1 MTTARKKPTKR
12 PAKPTARK
20 AVSPKPSAA
29 AARKKP
35 AKPAARREPAPAAP
49 APAAPAPRP
58 ASPTPRP
65 ASPTPRPA
73 SPAPRARSGSAKAAA
88 KQPTGGDVRGRLG
101 AKWVCFKC
109 SAKFYD
115 LNRPEPLCPKCGA
128 NQNERP
134 KREPKGKQP
143 VVEAPPP
150 RPVAPDRELIPEE
163 DEDDALLMED
173 EEIDL
178 GTPELDGEGAEDFG
192 EEEEEEP
199 SDV

>member
-1 MTTARKKPTKR
+1 MSTARKKPTKR
-12 PAKPTARK
+12 PAKPPARK
-20 AVSPKPSAA
+20 AVSPKPSA

-49 APAAPAPRP
+49 APAAPALRP
-58 ASPTPRP
+58 T
-65 ASPTPRPA
+65 
-73 SPAPRARSGSAKAAA
+73 PAPRPTRARSSAAKAAA
-88 KQPTGGDVRGRLG
+88 KPSGGSDVRGRLG

-134 KREPKGKQP
+134 KREAKPKHV

-150 RPVAPDRELIPEE
+150 RPVEPDRDLIPAEE
-163 DEDDALLMED
+163 DEEDALLMED

-178 GTPELDGEGAEDFG
+178 GTPELGEGAEEFG

-199 SDV
+199 GDV